1 MRGNSEP
8 DRKGFEGSCHKS
20 VSIIQKP
27 CIELLMALEDECSSC
42 PIRSSMERMN
52 VDWTMLQRLIMDFT
66 VILGFARV
74 GGKMLDD
81 SSEQGLGERY

>member
-1 MRGNSEP
+1 
-8 DRKGFEGSCHKS
+8 
-20 VSIIQKP
+20 
-27 CIELLMALEDECSSC
+27 
-42 PIRSSMERMN
+42 MERMN